1 MTKSNRIS
9 EELDLLYEIR
19 WDRVEVSSPL
29 TEGRMMKTL
38 ALILS
43 ATIIT
48 SGMTFVEPLEDT
60 VPVSSTTFT
69 GGSCGGLSPLR

>member
-1 MTKSNRIS
+1 
-9 EELDLLYEIR
+9 
-19 WDRVEVSSPL
+19 
-29 TEGRMMKTL
+29 MKTL

-69 GGSCGGLSPLR
+69 GGTCGGTVPSAVTC